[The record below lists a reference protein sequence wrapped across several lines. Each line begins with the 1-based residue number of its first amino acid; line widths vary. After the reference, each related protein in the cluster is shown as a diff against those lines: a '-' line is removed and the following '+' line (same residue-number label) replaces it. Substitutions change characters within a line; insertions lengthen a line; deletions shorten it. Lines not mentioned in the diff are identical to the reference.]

1 MAKAKVLADR
11 ISISSEILTDENIE
25 RVAILAP
32 STLRLV
38 DEKDE
43 TKVLFEV
50 ASDDYNMFTINGAV
64 FKNGISLGTIS
75 ADIMELDN
83 DTKEKKVKTLLTAI
97 LTKINKIE
105 SQVESYL
112 EEADD
117 NNIDVEFLN

>member
-64 FKNGISLGTIS
+64 FKNGVSLGTIS
-75 ADIMELDN
+75 DDIMELDN
-83 DTKEKKVKTLLTAI
+83 ETKEKKVKTLLTAI

-105 SQVESYL
+105 EQVESYL
-112 EEADD
+112 DEAED
-117 NNIDVEFLN
+117 NNIEVEFLN

>member
-11 ISISSEILTDENIE
+11 ISISSDILTDENIE

-83 DTKEKKVKTLLTAI
+83 ETKEKKVKTLLTAI

>member
-25 RVAILAP
+25 RVTILAP

-64 FKNGISLGTIS
+64 FKNGNSLGTIS
-75 ADIMELDN
+75 SDIMELDN
-83 DTKEKKVKTLLTAI
+83 ETREKKVKTLLTAI

-105 SQVESYL
+105 EQVESYL
-112 EEADD
+112 EEAED
-117 NNIDVEFLN
+117 NNIEVEFLN

>member
-83 DTKEKKVKTLLTAI
+83 ETKEKKVKTLLTAI

>member
-83 DTKEKKVKTLLTAI
+83 ETKEKKVKTLLTAI

-112 EEADD
+112 DEAEDD
-117 NNIDVEFLN
+117 NIEVEFLN

>member
-11 ISISSEILTDENIE
+11 ISISSDILTDENIE